1 MQILV
6 AEDRPRM
13 ARLLERTLRREG
25 HTVSI
30 ALTGEQALDYA
41 RSEELDVILLDVV
54 LPGIDGF
61 TVLKTLRFEKCPT
74 PVIMVTARDAMVD
87 IVKGLDIGAD
97 DYLTKPFAL
106 DNLLARI
113 RAVTRRKAAIQSDDL
128 KFEELRLNR
137 KTYELCRQGRV
148 TMLTRIEFALMEKLI
163 RNAGLVVTK
172 ESLVQA
178 GWGLGADVRDGSLYM
193 FVRALRNKIAVDGE
207 EQLLHTARG
216 LGYSLRRTGSF

>member
-25 HTVSI
+25 HTVSV
-30 ALTGEQALDYA
+30 AFTGEQALDYA
-41 RSEELDVILLDVV
+41 RAEELDVILLDVA
-54 LPGIDGF
+54 LAGIDGF
-61 TVLKTLRFEKCPT
+61 TVLETLRLEQSPT
-74 PVIMVTARDAMVD
+74 PIIMVTARDAMSD
-87 IVKGLDIGAD
+87 IVRGLDLGAD

-113 RAVTRRKAAIQSDDL
+113 RAVTRRKAAIKPDDL
-128 KFEELRLNR
+128 EFQGLRLNR
-137 KTYELCRQGRV
+137 HTYEMSRQGRV
-148 TMLTRIEFALMEKLI
+148 TTLTRIEFALMEKLI

-193 FVRALRNKIAVDGE
+193 FVRALRHKIAADGE
-207 EQLLHTARG
+207 QQLLQTARG
-216 LGYSLRRTGSF
+216 LGYTLRTGSF

>member
-25 HTVSI
+25 HTVSV
-30 ALTGEQALDYA
+30 AFTGEQALDYA
-41 RSEELDVILLDVV
+41 RADELDAILLDVA

-61 TVLKTLRFEKCPT
+61 TVLKTLRLEQSPT
-74 PVIMVTARDAMVD
+74 PIIMVTARDAMSD
-87 IVKGLDIGAD
+87 IVRGLDLGAD

-113 RAVTRRKAAIQSDDL
+113 RAVTRRKAAIQRDDL
-128 KFEELRLNR
+128 EFQGLRLNR
-137 KTYELCRQGRV
+137 QTYEMTRQGRS

-178 GWGLGADVRDGSLYM
+178 GWGLGADVQDGSLYM
-193 FVRALRNKIAVDGE
+193 FVRALRHKIAVDGE

-216 LGYSLRRTGSF
+216 LGYTLRTGSY